1 MASDVSSDDA
11 PSGGV
16 SSGGGT
22 ATRDPHSLAALGRR
36 FAKALC

>member
-1 MASDVSSDDA
+1 MASDVSSGDA
-11 PSGGV
+11 P
-16 SSGGGT
+16 SGGGT